1 LSLAA
6 PTAFAAA
13 GSHLLRHGI
22 LLTRGHALETLA
34 KVNHVVFDKTGT
46 LTYGKP
52 VLQRTVTFSDLDEAR
67 CLVLAA
73 SLEQASEHPLAQSFL
88 SRVAA
93 PDLIEVQEA
102 QNLPGK
108 GVSGIVAGIRY
119 TLGNAALAGLEAEA
133 LPDDLPEGAT
143 LVWLCDERR
152 ARAVFVLSDGLRP
165 QASELVEQLRAAGVL
180 VTILSGDAA
189 DAVAHVAAETGIES
203 WQAALRPEDKLKA
216 LRELQQRGHVVA
228 MVGDGVNDAPV
239 LAGADVSIAMGGGTQ
254 VARASSDIVLL
265 TENLLD
271 IQRALK
277 TGHASI
283 AVMRQNFAW
292 AIVYNLLALP
302 FAAVGMIPPWLAS
315 IGMSTSSL
323 VVVLNA
329 LRLR

>member
-1 LSLAA
+1 
-6 PTAFAAA
+6 
-13 GSHLLRHGI
+13 
-22 LLTRGHALETLA
+22 
-34 KVNHVVFDKTGT
+34 
-46 LTYGKP
+46 
-52 VLQRTVTFSDLDEAR
+52 
-67 CLVLAA
+67 
-73 SLEQASEHPLAQSFL
+73 
-88 SRVAA
+88 
-93 PDLIEVQEA
+93 
-102 QNLPGK
+102 
-108 GVSGIVAGIRY
+108 
-119 TLGNAALAGLEAEA
+119 
-133 LPDDLPEGAT
+133 
-143 LVWLCDERR
+143 LCDERR
-152 ARAVFVLSDGLRP
+152 AMAVFVLSDGLRP
-165 QASELVEQLRAAGVL
+165 QARELVMQLKAAGVQ

-189 DAVAHVAAETGIES
+189 DAVAHVAAEAGIES

-216 LRELQQRGHVVA
+216 LRELQQRGNVVA

-271 IQRALK
+271 IQRALQ

-283 AVMRQNFAW
+283 TVMRQNFAW